1 MTPDPARIT
10 ADQAAQLPGKRAED
24 AAWAGV
30 VVPDEAVKFARSIQ
44 ASLTGA
50 GFKLDTDGAVRVVLS
65 AAAPAIVAAS
75 QPKPS
80 DDLRETLTA
89 TMQRIRHRALAVEF
103 TDDDGNTV
111 GHMAGGHAAMA
122 AVIALDEFLPLVEA
136 FVAAQ
141 CAAART
147 AALEESLQ
155 ARCPRVGCPLGVE
168 GDHA

>member
-1 MTPDPARIT
+1 MT
-10 ADQAAQLPGKRAED
+10 DQSQP
-24 AAWAGV
+24 V
-30 VVPDEAVKFARSIQ
+30 IPDEAAVLAAPAVLGYSESKMLHPLDRCKSCREGVERARR
-44 ASLTGA
+44 ALA
-50 GFKLDTDGAVRVVLS
+50 
-65 AAAPAIVAAS
+65 AAAPAIVAAN

-155 ARCPRVGCPLGVE
+155 ARCPRVGCPLGVD